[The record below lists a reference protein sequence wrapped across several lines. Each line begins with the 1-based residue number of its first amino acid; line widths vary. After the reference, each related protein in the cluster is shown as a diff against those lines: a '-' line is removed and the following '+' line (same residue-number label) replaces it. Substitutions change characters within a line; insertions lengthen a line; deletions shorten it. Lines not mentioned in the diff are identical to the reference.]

1 MDNRTKASNLVR
13 AFNLAGEIVARS
25 AATAEADIPAV
36 SQTVGELAA
45 AIYQEQNALFEGEE
59 LTAEA
64 PASSMSRVAAQ
75 RRGEIVARSAATAE
89 APAAKTGGGGWTGSS
104 GGSSTGD
111 GATDKQIGFAGR
123 LIAEIQEAG
132 GTPDVDIDDV
142 KGLSKSDASDAI
154 SKLKEK
160 ADDLKSGGPF

>member
-1 MDNRTKASNLVR
+1 MAKLDNRTKASNLVR
-13 AFNLAGEIVARS
+13 SFNLAGTIVANS
-25 AATAEADIPAV
+25 PGAQEADVPAV
-36 SQTVGELAA
+36 AAAVGELASA
-45 AIYQEQNALFEGEE
+45 LYAEQNALFEAEE
-59 LTAEA
+59 L
-64 PASSMSRVAAQ
+64 
-75 RRGEIVARSAATAE
+75 TAE

-104 GGSSTGD
+104 GGSSGD
-111 GATDKQIGFAGR
+111 GATDKQVSFAGR